1 MTSDLSRSDPIP
13 FRTLADLA
21 LVLRIIDEIP
31 RTPLRRATSWCL
43 FKKTADVSVD
53 RQSRRTI
60 ARTPPPA
67 FLFPDQRFQR
77 PRPERFRPHCLAP
90 VVGGGGDL
98 VASDFRVKRLIRR
111 RTSFLSATPKD
122 LRGGGSGV
130 SREGHSLCQ
139 PNLSVFFSASFPR
152 ELQAAKGVRRGRI
165 SFPGANR
172 RFSRRRGT

>member
-1 MTSDLSRSDPIP
+1 MLLTRPPLSRRIVRLACVRPAASVRSEPGSNSQVELTSDLSRSDPIP

-77 PRPERFRPHCLAP
+77 PTKPVSRPHRLTP
-90 VVGGGGDL
+90 GKGGGGDV
-98 VASDFRVKRLIRR
+98 VASLFRVKRVFRR
-111 RTSFLSATPKD
+111 MPSF
-122 LRGGGSGV
+122 
-130 SREGHSLCQ
+130 Q
-139 PNLSVFFSASFPR
+139 
-152 ELQAAKGVRRGRI
+152 
-165 SFPGANR
+165 
-172 RFSRRRGT
+172 